1 MTRPFGDS
9 PLGLVFYWAGEAGI
23 SFLLAFCA
31 ALARGNPDVASIE
44 VGLKWLQWAAT
55 MFCIFESVMLVLM
68 LFTALLVGIGN
79 GWRALVSARPE

>member
-44 VGLKWLQWAAT
+44 VGLKCA
-55 MFCIFESVMLVLM
+55 
-68 LFTALLVGIGN
+68 
-79 GWRALVSARPE
+79 